1 MSGIRNY
8 NEKKLLKELKMK
20 HSSKKEE
27 WEKFLEYDKKKT
39 MKRLQRQKDHEVLME
54 TDKVEAVRE
63 NKKGKRK

>member
-54 TDKVEAVRE
+54 NEQVEWMRE